1 MTYPVKK
8 ITGRCV
14 YASCV
19 EPCQDDHLLCE
30 THAKRHRLRNSFHM
44 RLARRRR
51 KWRREQMRLW
61 R

>member
-1 MTYPVKK
+1 MTAYLVRKL
-8 ITGRCV
+8 TGRCV

-30 THAKRHRLRNSFHM
+30 THAKRHRLRNKRHM
-44 RLARRRR
+44 KIARRYRR
-51 KWRREQMRLW
+51 VQMRLW